1 MIKINRIE
9 DDYLNTM
16 NDINQIKKIIENALA
31 DGRLS
36 AQESEM
42 IKRAIY
48 QDKRVTKEE
57 AALWRELQVQV
68 AKGEILID

>member
-16 NDINQIKKIIENALA
+16 NDIKQIKKIIENALA